1 MICGTAAARIA
12 ARLAA
17 GSIDHT
23 GMRAA
28 IAAPTA
34 AWLASIEPQP
44 RLPLGLVYLACRS
57 FSSRV

>member
-28 IAAPTA
+28 IAAPIA

-44 RLPLGLVYLACRS
+44 RLPLGLV
-57 FSSRV
+57 